1 MAMPISIE
9 SVEALLRLKLKERVA
24 PGSTLLNTGFRLFGR
39 PENGITVDNFRKT
52 LANLGIV
59 LSLADATTIFRKYDR
74 TNDGRVNFNEFLLDL
89 FPRDF
94 TGVSWNIRRDQEM
107 WVEAKKKSAALLH
120 LQQVGMG
127 SKPTEYPASM
137 RKSKMSLD
145 ELQRIIQQKIEQRAP
160 RPQVQFMTAYK
171 MFGSPKDGLTPD
183 MFKTNLW
190 RMGIPI
196 SEAEVQALFRRFD
209 ANNSGSMD
217 FYEFIQG
224 VMPTDYPVKS
234 WTEQR
239 DEQIWED
246 EAQAAKVFNPTVT
259 EYPRSMKKKEHQY
272 STLEIETL
280 LADKMMGA
288 ARSDVEKYR
297 TAYYLFGRPKG
308 GITLESFAEKVREEQ
323 LRELFS
329 RYDTAKTGNVD
340 FYALVRHILPKD
352 YPTKTWTAL
361 RGEQMEAEEMRRL
374 IAGKQNAV
382 KAKYK
387 PNMTLTR
394 ASASRGPTPRRSPTP
409 RRLKKIQHTARS
421 GSGTARSGGSGGG
434 GSGSRGKMKSGSRP
448 VSRALAARMNAVER
462 VRLGTARRNSDALKE

>member
-1 MAMPISIE
+1 MAMPISVKD
-9 SVEALLRLKLKERVA
+9 VEELLRLKLKERVA

-39 PENGITVDNFRKT
+39 PENGITVENFQKT

-59 LSLADATTIFRKYDR
+59 LSLEDARTIFSKYDR
-74 TNDGRVNFNEFLLDL
+74 TKDGRVNFNEFLLDL

-94 TGVSWNIRRDQEM
+94 TGVSWNIRRDQEQ
-107 WVEAKKKSAALLH
+107 WLEAKEKSAKLLH
-120 LQQVGMG
+120 IHQVGMG
-127 SKPTEYPASM
+127 NRPSEYPASM
-137 RKSKMSLD
+137 RKNKMSLD

-183 MFKTNLW
+183 MFKRNLW

-196 SEAEVQALFRRFD
+196 SEDEVQALFHRFD
-209 ANNSGSMD
+209 DNNSGKMD

-234 WTEQR
+234 WTELR
-239 DEQIWED
+239 DEKIWEE
-246 EAQAAKVFNPTVT
+246 EAKAAKIFNPTVT

-272 STLEIETL
+272 STQEIETL

-308 GITLESFAEKVREEQ
+308 GITLESFKEKVRDMGIPARDEQ
-323 LRELFS
+323 LSELFLK
-329 RYDTAKTGNVD
+329 YDTKKTGNVD
-340 FYALVRHILPKD
+340 FYELVRHILPKD
-352 YPTKTWTAL
+352 YPTKTWTAM
-361 RGEQMEAEEMRRL
+361 RGEEMEAEELRRL
-374 IAGKQNAV
+374 VEGKKNAI

-387 PNMTLTR
+387 PNMTLMR
-394 ASASRGPTPRRSPTP
+394 SSRSPTPRRFPTP
-409 RRLKKIQHTARS
+409 RRLKKIQHTPKD
-421 GSGTARSGGSGGG
+421 TDQTTQ
-434 GSGSRGKMKSGSRP
+434 RGDSGSRP

-462 VRLGTARRNSDALKE
+462 VRLGTARRNAEK